1 MPQFF
6 FHVDDSPLLPD
17 TEGLDLPDA
26 RAARVQALMFS
37 GEMLRETTPEAVE
50 HDAPLRISVTDDQG
64 QVILCLEIR
73 DVARALGP

>member
-26 RAARVQALMFS
+26 HAARVQALMFS
-37 GEMLRETTPEAVE
+37 GEMLRETNPEAVG
-50 HDAPLRISVTDDQG
+50 HDVPLRVRVTDDRG
-64 QVILCLEIR
+64 KVILCLEIR
-73 DVARALGP
+73 DVARA